1 MFTYPWEHEH
11 SPWLDI
17 LLGTGWQQKSNLCTL
32 WLNLSNCSY
41 ACFWSTKKSC
51 DCNLNF
57 SHFNCLEI
65 NVALW
70 FILSCNFYCHVINIT
85 LHLNH
90 HCNFIYMCAYLNE
103 LRVYTPTQY
112 KCSSPAE
119 DILYLLA
126 TNWMRTLVRFPAKII
141 ENYAIV
147 VLNRLWMEI
156 LNMYKYL
163 RWDERFSN

>member
-1 MFTYPWEHEH
+1 MYYPNIVNLLQRDLIRFIFATLNKEINLRSSSLFASTGFKLLTGFIESQQKHYNMFTYPWEHEH

-57 SHFNCLEI
+57 SYFNCLEI

-70 FILSCNFYCHVINIT
+70 FILTCNLYCLVINIK

-90 HCNFIYMCAYLNE
+90 HFNLNHISAYLNE
-103 LRVYTPTQY
+103 LRLRVYSHTVP
-112 KCSSPAE
+112 
-119 DILYLLA
+119 
-126 TNWMRTLVRFPAKII
+126 M
-141 ENYAIV
+141 
-147 VLNRLWMEI
+147 
-156 LNMYKYL
+156 
-163 RWDERFSN
+163 